1 MTLRC
6 GSCLPNCSTPGD
18 YLKRRALRLSLRF
31 VPSRLRRALR
41 KQGHQIRNAA
51 SPGSRPS
58 RMHEPG
64 LDGWILGLRQ
74 DEHAAWKGKGHIAQ
88 FVSSSLFRSH
98 QTVAMSASI
107 TDKEAETGCAK
118 PEKQRHATI
127 EYRPGACSNTL
138 MASARSDQPP
148 NMPAPLGPAS
158 SSASTATRNY
168 RRRSGAII
176 DITSSD
182 WRGWVKITLI
192 LLLTSSMVNS
202 TASWYS
208 RNNSPITAILPL

>member
-1 MTLRC
+1 
-6 GSCLPNCSTPGD
+6 
-18 YLKRRALRLSLRF
+18 
-31 VPSRLRRALR
+31 
-41 KQGHQIRNAA
+41 
-51 SPGSRPS
+51 
-58 RMHEPG
+58 MHEPG

-182 WRGWVKITLI
+182 WRGWNLEYGKFNSFLVFPQQQSHYSNPSTIALYLLRCHKGRLFGKMAAPGTVHLKIQEEI
-192 LLLTSSMVNS
+192 
-202 TASWYS
+202 
-208 RNNSPITAILPL
+208 